1 MSAVNGMAEM
11 WTMNLVTVSGI
22 DWANWQPQEKA
33 TLLFVVKDGK
43 ILLIHKKRGLGAGKV
58 NGPGGHIEANENA
71 MQAAVRETEEE
82 VRVRASGVAMAGE
95 LHFQFTD
102 GLALHCT
109 VFKASGCEGEAGETD
124 EATPLWVPLDA
135 IPYDRMWADDPHW
148 IPLMLAGKAF
158 RGYFVFDGDK
168 MLDRKVDVLG
178 GPVGAPKAMEVVLS
192 AVEAR
197 VLGSMIEKE
206 LTTPEYYPLTLN
218 ALTMAC
224 NQKNNR
230 DPVLA
235 LDEKTVVR
243 AIDSLRE
250 KRLAWEVAQ
259 ATSRVPKYQHNLLR
273 VFPVPAEAVCVL
285 CELLLR
291 GPQTVGELRTHTERM
306 HRFENLEAVEAV
318 LQGLMTRPEGA
329 LVKRLARESGRR
341 EPRNAHL
348 LCGPIS
354 VAEEPPVPM
363 PEQARIEVLAENE
376 RIARLEQQVTALQT
390 EVAGLKKKFEE
401 FVKQFG

>member
-1 MSAVNGMAEM
+1 
-11 WTMNLVTVSGI
+11 MNTLTVSGI
-22 DWANWQPQEKA
+22 DWANWNPQQRA
-33 TLLFVVKDGK
+33 VLLFVVKDGR
-43 ILLIHKKRGLGAGKV
+43 ILLIHKKRGLGAGKI
-58 NGPGGHIEANENA
+58 NGPGGRIEPDENA

-109 VFKASGCEGEAGETD
+109 VFQAAGFEGEPAETD
-124 EATPLWVPLDA
+124 EAAPLWAPLDA

-148 IPLMLAGKAF
+148 LPLMLAGRPF
-158 RGYFVFDGDK
+158 RGYFVFDGDR
-168 MLDRKVDVLG
+168 MLDRKVDVLD
-178 GPVGAPKAMEVVLS
+178 ASAAEPKAVEMVLS
-192 AVEAR
+192 VAEAR

-230 DPVLA
+230 DPVMA
-235 LDEKTVVR
+235 MDEKAVVR
-243 AIDSLRE
+243 ALDGLRE
-250 KRLAWEVAQ
+250 KKLAWEVTQ
-259 ATSRVPKYQHNLLR
+259 ANSRVPKYRHDLLR
-273 VFPVPAEAVCVL
+273 VFPVQPEAVCVL

-306 HRFENLEAVEAV
+306 RRFAGLDEVEAV
-318 LQGLMTRPEGA
+318 VRALATRPEGA

-341 EPRNAHL
+341 EPRCAHL
-348 LCGPIS
+348 LCGPIDLP
-354 VAEEPPVPM
+354 AAAPAPL
-363 PEQARIEVLAENE
+363 PEQARIEVMAENE
-376 RIARLEQQVTALQT
+376 RIGRLERQVASLQT
-390 EVAGLKKKFEE
+390 EVADLRRKFED
-401 FVKQFG
+401 FAKQFG